1 MRTKAYRRHHTER
14 LKRVRS
20 RYYDGSVSEKQLQ
33 LLIHT
38 RKPCSCY
45 MCGNPRRHFSE
56 VTRQEELS
64 DLELQEYL
72 LEV

>member
-1 MRTKAYRRHHTER
+1 MRTKAYRRHHIKR

-20 RYYDGSVSEKQLQ
+20 HYYDGDISEKQLQ

-45 MCGNPRRHFSE
+45 MCGNPRRHFGE
-56 VTRQEELS
+56 ITRQEELS
-64 DLELQEYL
+64 NLELQECS
-72 LEV
+72 LED